1 MNLKVSH
8 SDFSY
13 KMNDIPTEENC
24 FIRFDHTIDA
34 DSLPIQFN
42 YPFNYEPHPLCRLAV
57 QELQHHLET
66 QTDWEHEFG
75 IEARVEGTNIGKM
88 FGILLVRNQQNE
100 IGYLAAFSGKLAGKN
115 NHPLFVPP
123 IVDLLQENSFYR
135 IGEKEISAINHRIAQ
150 LEALDEYHLAKDEY
164 QSVKKQ
170 SDLELELYR
179 VAMKEAKQNRNN
191 TRDIAKQTLSE
202 SLYTSLQENL
212 KNESLKWQYDYKILA
227 KEYSEKLT
235 SAEAKLNVYLN
246 EITTLKEER
255 KTKSALLQQQMFDL
269 YQFLNAKGETKNVC
283 DIFLETDQKIPPAGA
298 GDCAAPKLLQYAY
311 QHSMHPIAM
320 AEFWWGQSAHSEIR
334 KHGCFYPACR
344 GKCEPILGH
353 MLEGLNVA
361 INPVLIKQMEE
372 VLPEIIFDDQSIV
385 IINKPPEY
393 LSVPGKKNAD
403 SVFDFI
409 KRTFPESTGPLIVH
423 RLDMS
428 TSGLMVV
435 AKTME
440 AYVNL
445 QKQFLNRSIKKR
457 YVALLEGLVAD
468 DEGCIELPLRVD
480 LENRPHQMVCN
491 EYGKPAITQWKVLE
505 RNNNR
510 TRIQFIPIT
519 GRTHQLRVHASHP
532 LGLNCPIVG
541 DDLYGERADRLYLHA
556 YYLAFTHP
564 MKKKEMNFILDAAF

>member
-1 MNLKVSH
+1 MNNIL
-8 SDFSY
+8 
-13 KMNDIPTEENC
+13 TEENC
-24 FIRFDHTIDA
+24 FIRFEYPVDERL
-34 DSLPIQFN
+34 LPNLFT

-57 QELQHHLET
+57 KELQHHLET

-135 IGEKEISAINHRIAQ
+135 IGEKEISAMNHRIAQ
-150 LEALDEYHLAKDEY
+150 LEALDEYHVAKDEY

-170 SDLELELYR
+170 SDLALELYR

-227 KEYSEKLT
+227 KECSEKLT

-255 KTKSALLQQQMFDL
+255 KTKSALIQQQMFDL
-269 YQFLNAKGETKNVC
+269 YRFLNAKGETKNVC

-320 AEFWWGQSAHSEIR
+320 AEFWWGQSAKSEIR

-361 INPVLIKQMEE
+361 VNPVLIKQTKE

-409 KRTFPESTGPLIVH
+409 KRTFPETTGPLIVH

-457 YVALLEGLVAD
+457 YAALLEGLVAG
-468 DEGCIELPLRVD
+468 DEGCIDLPLRVD
-480 LENRPHQMVCN
+480 LENRPHQMVCY

-510 TRIQFIPIT
+510 TRMQFTPIT

-541 DDLYGERADRLYLHA
+541 DDLYGDRADRLYLHA

-564 MKKKEMNFILDAAF
+564 SNKKEMNFILDAEF